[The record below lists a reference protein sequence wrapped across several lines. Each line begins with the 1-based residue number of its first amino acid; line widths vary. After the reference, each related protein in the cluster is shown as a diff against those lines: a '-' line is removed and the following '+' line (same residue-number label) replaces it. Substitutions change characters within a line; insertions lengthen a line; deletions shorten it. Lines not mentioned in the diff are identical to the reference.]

1 MKSIEECQRTITAM
15 EEAKQRKNTK
25 KKVLDDFKIELS
37 QAPKSD
43 QTQTVDD
50 DDDDDID
57 IGVDVDE
64 AIINAENGIGEDDDE
79 DDNTSNTCQTVEDS
93 NGKSNC
99 DVENHNGSSS
109 SSSSS
114 SLPSLS
120 SLLSTWSPSPQ
131 MESLSGHGASLLPV
145 ALTGRS
151 SADNLDMGST
161 KYGAPTKAGAAKMFA
176 NSKIIVAKF
185 VSIDVRINQCC
196 MIVYIIDFAVC
207 DRSLSDP
214 TDLFID

>member
-1 MKSIEECQRTITAM
+1 M
-15 EEAKQRKNTK
+15 
-25 KKVLDDFKIELS
+25 S
-37 QAPKSD
+37 QALKSD

-64 AIINAENGIGEDDDE
+64 AIINAENCIGEDDDE
-79 DDNTSNTCQTVEDS
+79 NDNTSNTCQTVEDS

-99 DVENHNGSSS
+99 DVENHNGSSSS

-185 VSIDVRINQCC
+185 VSIDVRINQC